1 MSAAAAL
8 PNGGIQQWELHSE
21 LSVVSAE
28 VRKRA
33 LELLPERDPSSC
45 LSVLR
50 RPNAFESAG
59 RAAAE
64 TALTLPLAVAAYALV
79 RIAEMV
85 RSAAFF
91 MAGAVALAGLVELL
105 H

>member
-8 PNGGIQQWELHSE
+8 PDPGIQLWELHSE

-33 LELLPERDPSSC
+33 LELLPERDPSGF

-50 RPNAFESAG
+50 RPNAFDSAG
-59 RAAAE
+59 RTEAE
-64 TALTLPLAVAAYALV
+64 TALTLPLAVAVYALA
-79 RIAEMV
+79 RIAQMV
-85 RSAAFF
+85 RSAACFV
-91 MAGAVALAGLVELL
+91 AGAVALASFVELL
-105 H
+105 R

>member
-8 PNGGIQQWELHSE
+8 PEGVIQPWELHSE

-28 VRKRA
+28 VRERA
-33 LELLPERDPSSC
+33 LELLPERDPSGFP
-45 LSVLR
+45 SVLR
-50 RPNAFESAG
+50 RPNAFDSAG
-59 RAAAE
+59 RTAAE
-64 TALTLPLAVAAYALV
+64 TAMTLPLAVAVYALV
-79 RIAEMV
+79 RIVQMV

-91 MAGAVALAGLVELL
+91 VAGAVALACFVELL